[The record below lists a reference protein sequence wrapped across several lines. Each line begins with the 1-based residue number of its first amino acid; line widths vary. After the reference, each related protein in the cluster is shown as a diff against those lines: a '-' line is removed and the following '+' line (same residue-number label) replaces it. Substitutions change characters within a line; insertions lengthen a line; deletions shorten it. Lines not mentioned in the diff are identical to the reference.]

1 MRIIYLG
8 TPQPAADLLSALI
21 AAGHEIVCIITQ
33 PDRPRGRGQK
43 VTFSPVK
50 EVALKHSLPI
60 EQPERLK
67 NNPVFLS
74 LLQSL
79 KPELGVVVA
88 YGKILPPEI
97 LAIPKHG
104 FINLHASL
112 LPKYR
117 GAAPIQWALLKGEK
131 ETGITIFRLTEQ
143 LDEGP
148 IISQEKIYISEDDNA
163 VTLSEKLFKAAPVL
177 MLNTLEKIEK
187 GSAQFTGQN
196 EAAATFA
203 PMLTKE
209 SAEIDWKKSASEIH
223 DRIRALVAWPGA
235 HTIYQEKRLKII
247 TTRLGIF
254 DLRHEPKLPGEI
266 LQLVKDEGFI
276 VATGAGDLLV
286 LEVQLEGGKK
296 MRAFDFAIGHDV
308 KIGETLP
315 Q

>member
-1 MRIIYLG
+1 
-8 TPQPAADLLSALI
+8 
-21 AAGHEIVCIITQ
+21 
-33 PDRPRGRGQK
+33 
-43 VTFSPVK
+43 
-50 EVALKHSLPI
+50 
-60 EQPERLK
+60 
-67 NNPVFLS
+67 
-74 LLQSL
+74 
-79 KPELGVVVA
+79 
-88 YGKILPPEI
+88 
-97 LAIPKHG
+97 
-104 FINLHASL
+104 
-112 LPKYR
+112 
-117 GAAPIQWALLKGEK
+117 
-131 ETGITIFRLTEQ
+131 
-143 LDEGP
+143 
-148 IISQEKIYISEDDNA
+148 
-163 VTLSEKLFKAAPVL
+163 VL